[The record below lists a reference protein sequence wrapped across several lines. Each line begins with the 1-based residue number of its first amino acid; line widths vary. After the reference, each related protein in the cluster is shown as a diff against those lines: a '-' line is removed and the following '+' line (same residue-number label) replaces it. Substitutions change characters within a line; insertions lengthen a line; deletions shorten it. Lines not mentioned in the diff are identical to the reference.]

1 MPFRVVSNN
10 MQFFINTMFRKNS
23 ISTLL
28 ALAVV
33 LSACGAG
40 DGVRISY
47 DSPKENKPSK
57 LVYGNYCGFGTRFGT
72 LNTFPVDN
80 LDAACREHDA
90 CYIAGKDRCFCDGTL
105 ATAAAEIY
113 RDPETRKKTR
123 AAARLVLETFSTP
136 FCKYFPAGVFRPRS
150 KDILKTRVVA
160 PRNSAI

>member
-1 MPFRVVSNN
+1 MPFRGVSNKV
-10 MQFFINTMFRKNS
+10 QFFINSMSRNIS
-23 ISTLL
+23 IFALL
-28 ALAVV
+28 TLAVG
-33 LSACGAG
+33 LSACVAG

-57 LVYGNYCGFGTRFGT
+57 LVYGNYCGFGTRYGT
-72 LNTFPVDN
+72 LSTFPVDN

-90 CYIAGKDRCFCDGTL
+90 CYIAGKDRCFCDRTL
-105 ATAAAEIY
+105 ATAAAEISS
-113 RDPETRKKTR
+113 DPEMRKKTR

-150 KDILKTRVVA
+150 KEILKTRLVA

>member
-1 MPFRVVSNN
+1 MSN
-10 MQFFINTMFRKNS
+10 KNS
-23 ISTLL
+23 IFSAL

-47 DSPKENKPSK
+47 DAPKANKPSK
-57 LVYGNYCGFGTRFGT
+57 LVYGNYCGFGTRYGT

-90 CYIAGKDRCFCDGTL
+90 CYIAGKDRCYCDSTL
-105 ATAAAEIY
+105 AKAADEISQN
-113 RDPETRKKTR
+113 PATRKKTR